1 MIKTAV
7 IGVGYLGRFHAQKY
21 SNNPSVELVGVCDHN
36 PENAKAVAQELQ
48 TKAFEKPQDLIG
60 RVDAVTIAASTQA
73 HYELG
78 RLFLEAGIPVNLEK
92 PLAATLQQAREL
104 VDLAAKKKTLLCT
117 GHIERFNPS
126 LIELKKNL
134 KKPAA
139 FDLIRHT
146 AFRARGA
153 DVSVLHDLMIHD
165 LDLVLWLTGAKV
177 TSFTASGARI
187 LQPTWD
193 AAEVS
198 LELSSGALA
207 RISVSRVSNRPARMV
222 RVLEQGASFTVD
234 SGALT
239 MEIVTASGG
248 KAEPLA
254 TEMLQV
260 AKRDALQDETDA
272 FIDAVSGKAPPVV
285 TGEDGLIA
293 LELVTRIDEAIQG
306 RTA

>member
-1 MIKTAV
+1 MIKAAV

-36 PENAKAVAQELQ
+36 PENAKLVAGELQ

-60 RVDAVTIAASTQA
+60 QVDAVTIAASTQA

-92 PLAATLQQAREL
+92 PLAATLPQAREL
-104 VDLAAKKKTLLCT
+104 VDLAAKKQTLLCT

-126 LIELKKNL
+126 LIELKKTL
-134 KKPAA
+134 KKPVA

-165 LDLVLWLTGAKV
+165 LDLVLWLTGGKV
-177 TSFTASGARI
+177 TSLTASGSKV

-198 LELSSGALA
+198 LELSTGALA

-222 RVLEQGASFTVD
+222 RVLEKGTSITVD

-239 MEIVTASGG
+239 MEIVTPSGG
-248 KAEPLA
+248 TAEPLA
-254 TEMLQV
+254 TETLQV

-272 FIDAVSGKAPPVV
+272 FVNAVMGKASPVV

-293 LELVTRIDEAIQG
+293 LELVTKIDEAIQG
-306 RTA
+306 RSV